1 MKFFENFKAEM
12 IVIQKQLVEMNK
24 IECANKIKL
33 LKRLCN
39 ELIFNVWM
47 LKCDLIKG
55 RNIK

>member
-12 IVIQKQLVEMNK
+12 IVIQKQLVETNK
-24 IECANKIKL
+24 IECANKTIL
-33 LKRLCN
+33 LKRLYN

-47 LKCDLIKG
+47 LKCDVIEG